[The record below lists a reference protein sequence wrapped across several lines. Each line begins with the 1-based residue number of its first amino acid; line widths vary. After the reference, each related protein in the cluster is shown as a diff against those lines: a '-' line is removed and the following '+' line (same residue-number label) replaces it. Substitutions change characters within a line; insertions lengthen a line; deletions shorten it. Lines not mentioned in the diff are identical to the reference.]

1 MQLGLHRFQPAS
13 SPPATAVLACGPIGE
28 VSMEDTPDTLVAAC
42 QVTGLVAAAL
52 LLPSVLIDR
61 AFDTDFLNVLVQA
74 ALAAFAVALIV
85 SLRKF
90 QKQK

>member
-1 MQLGLHRFQPAS
+1 
-13 SPPATAVLACGPIGE
+13 
-28 VSMEDTPDTLVAAC
+28 MEEAPDTLVAAC

-52 LLPSVLIDR
+52 MLPSVLIDR
-61 AFDTDFLNVLVQA
+61 AFDTYFLNVLAPA

-85 SLRKF
+85 SIWKA